1 MRYLLIIFDDPGE
14 VARLSPAEQSQIVPE
29 YHLFTESI
37 RKTGHFRAG
46 NPLEPVTTATTIRL
60 RGGKRLVTDGPFA
73 ETKEH
78 LVGYYLIDAD
88 DLDAAIGIAARIPSA
103 RFGAVEVRPVMR
115 LGPQSS

>member
-1 MRYLLIIFDDPGE
+1 MRYLLIVFDDPGE
-14 VARLSPAEQSQIVPE
+14 LARLSPTDQAQIMPD
-29 YHLFTESI
+29 YRLFTESI

-46 NPLEPVTTATTIRL
+46 DPLEPVTTATTIRL

-78 LVGYYLIDAD
+78 LVGYYLIDAE
-88 DLDAAIGIAARIPSA
+88 DLDAAIGIAERIPSA

-115 LGPQSS
+115 LDP